1 MATLNARMRL
11 LYDKNYTSKGS
22 PMRRYDNPYY
32 IASSQRLLYDI
43 LQQQTAKTPTKI
55 SKSKTPPMMITN
67 APTATP
73 ASSAPAKASERKP
86 PSKVPLPAKAATPA
100 KSSTKPVKAATTP
113 VKGGSKTGNLRGKT
127 TALSKAQQDAIKAG
141 DFSNIPPA
149 ASKIKPAFGKKQG
162 KTTKLTDAGNDDDSI
177 SNLTKAKQAQIK
189 GHENAEEQYKFNEW
203 HDVYNQVVN
212 AKNALITKR
221 DDLVKE
227 AQGDPTKNAAKILAL
242 NIKIKKAKAE
252 TQEELNRDPRKKYKR
267 RYSKKEYASI
277 RAALKTTNK
286 RLKTELQAEERTSGS
301 QETTA
306 YEKIKGRKRY
316 YKARLAELD
325 ASNSGN

>member
-11 LYDKNYTSKGS
+11 LYNKNYTSKGS

-100 KSSTKPVKAATTP
+100 KSSSKPVKAATNP

-127 TALSKAQQDAIKAG
+127 TALSKAQQAAQAA
-141 DFSNIPPA
+141 PA

-203 HDVYNQVVN
+203 KDVNDAVIN
-212 AKNALITKR
+212 AKNALIRQR
-221 DDLVKE
+221 DSLIQE
-227 AQGDPTKNAAKILAL
+227 AQGDPTKNAAKILGL
-242 NIKIKKAKAE
+242 NSKIKKAEKE
-252 TQEELNRDPRKKYKR
+252 MVEEQKRNPRTKYKK
-267 RYSKKEYASI
+267 RYSKAVYQQM
-277 RAALKTTNK
+277 RTALKATNK
-286 RLKTELQAEERTSGS
+286 ILKTELQAEERKSGS